1 MNTRDQVLKALAELV
16 ACKDLKERAHKINPQ
31 ARYINPQVR
40 YNFGRYRRMLLDE
53 YDQRKG
59 PAWAAARE
67 ALETVRREVEV
78 L

>member
-31 ARYINPQVR
+31 VR
-40 YNFGRYRRMLLDE
+40 YNLGRYRRMLLDE